1 MEAIIIPQD
10 QFRELLNKVEH
21 ILTSI
26 EQISAN
32 PNDSFIDNAE
42 FLRVMGISKR
52 TAQTWRDEQRI
63 SFSQVGAKI
72 YYKRSDVD
80 QLLKNNHRPAYK
92 KRNTSFRS

>member
-72 YYKRSDVD
+72 YYKRSDVEKF
-80 QLLKNNHRPAYK
+80 LTSNHRPALQL
-92 KRNTSFRS
+92 RNRRRLP